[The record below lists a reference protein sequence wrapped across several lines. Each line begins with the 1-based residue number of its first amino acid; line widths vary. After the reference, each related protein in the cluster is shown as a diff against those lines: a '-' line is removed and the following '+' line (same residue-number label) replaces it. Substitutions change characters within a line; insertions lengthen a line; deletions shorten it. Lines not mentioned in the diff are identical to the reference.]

1 MLARSAVA
9 KTLFSMQQKMA
20 RKVKRNIVQTY
31 EPTHKRTQQGGKIRK
46 TSSMNKSFKA
56 SYKKYRGQ
64 GK

>member
-1 MLARSAVA
+1 MP
-9 KTLFSMQQKMA
+9 
-20 RKVKRNIVQTY
+20 RKVKRNLAQTY
-31 EPTHKRTQQGGKIRK
+31 TPTHKRTQQGGHIRK

>member
-1 MLARSAVA
+1 MP
-9 KTLFSMQQKMA
+9 
-20 RKVKRNIVQTY
+20 RKIKQTVQNY

-46 TSSMNKSFKA
+46 TSTMNKSFKA

>member
-1 MLARSAVA
+1 MG
-9 KTLFSMQQKMA
+9 

-31 EPTHKRTQQGGKIRK
+31 TPTHKRTQQGGRIRK

-56 SYKKYRGQ
+56 SYTKYRGQ